1 MTGVGLAMLV
11 VVILVTWLWR
21 GSLFVGILGMAGLG
35 LAVGGPIAALILM
48 LRPQPSPRQQGST
61 ESRPAETPVP
71 RPRATY
77 SLVYDKK
84 TREVLGLWLADPKDA
99 SAERKG
105 YVETLLMKHGA
116 GELVVAPRR
125 IVPNT
130 FDAKG
135 GCFVM
140 FGNQRAPGE

>member
-1 MTGVGLAMLV
+1 
-11 VVILVTWLWR
+11 
-21 GSLFVGILGMAGLG
+21 
-35 LAVGGPIAALILM
+35 
-48 LRPQPSPRQQGST
+48 
-61 ESRPAETPVP
+61 
-71 RPRATY
+71 
-77 SLVYDKK
+77 
-84 TREVLGLWLADPKDA
+84 VLGLWLADPKDA

-105 YVETLLMKHGA
+105 FVETLLMKHGA
-116 GELVVAPRR
+116 IKLVVAPRR